1 MRSWLLPKGLSIQ
14 MLFVYEMNMSTEVLS
29 VRIRGELKKEAEK
42 LNVDIRNVVERAL
55 AEAVEQAKRKK
66 LEEAI
71 NALLL
76 GMGKLSEDEWV
87 RAVRE
92 CRREG

>member
-1 MRSWLLPKGLSIQ
+1 
-14 MLFVYEMNMSTEVLS
+14 MSTEVLS

-76 GMGKLSEDEWV
+76 GMGKISEDEWV

-92 CRREG
+92 CRRES